1 MNLLLKYFPT
11 NKKFLFLSVVFF
23 ILIASNTIL
32 KELQS
37 SVFIT
42 IVGVTY
48 VPYAKILSVF
58 IMIPFVLLYSYLV
71 DKLNNFDLLKTVL
84 CFFGIT
90 GILFSFLLGFSNIGL
105 YNTTPDVT
113 RFLGWLFY
121 WYIDGFPPFIVSA
134 FWAFTNSLHT
144 TSEAKENYSFLV
156 ASSKVGGMVGAA
168 YGYIMTTGY
177 IAKNLSEIEKTQT
190 LTLCAGALLLFA
202 AVTINRYQK
211 NITIIKSYLKPN
223 IIDKKNIK
231 CKTKTDMLEG
241 LKLLIKKPYTLGI
254 FGTIFCFEVI
264 NQVLNYQR
272 LLFNSSHSS
281 NINSLNAM
289 LYGQVFFTHFCGFF
303 ISIIGTTI
311 LLRIFG
317 VKKSLIIMPLLI
329 LALISGFTITNS
341 STALMIAY
349 VGVHVVNYAVGG
361 PLRESLYII
370 TSRDIQYKVKV
381 WLDSVGVRISKITG
395 QQVNIISG
403 TVQKLIGSS
412 FNNYFIS
419 VLFSSIIAIW
429 ILIAYL
435 LGRKY
440 GECKKENKIIE

>member
-1 MNLLLKYFPT
+1 MNLLLRCLPT
-11 NKKFLFLSVVFF
+11 NKKFLFLSVIFF

-48 VPYAKILSVF
+48 VPYAKTLSVF

-84 CFFGIT
+84 YFFGIT
-90 GILFSFLLGFSNIGL
+90 GIVFSFFLGLDKIGL
-105 YNTTPDVT
+105 YNTNPDIT
-113 RFLGWLFY
+113 RLLGWLFY

-134 FWAFTNSLHT
+134 FWAFTNSIHT

-168 YGYIMTTGY
+168 YGYVMTTGY
-177 IAKNLSEIEKTQT
+177 IAKNLSEIEKTQS
-190 LTLCAGALLLFA
+190 LTLCAGGLLLFA
-202 AVTINRYQK
+202 AFIISKCQK
-211 NITIIKSYLKPN
+211 NILIIKSDLN
-223 IIDKKNIK
+223 SNLGNEKNMK
-231 CKTKTDMLEG
+231 SKTKTGILEG

-281 NINSLNAM
+281 SIDSLNAM
-289 LYGQVFFTHFCGFF
+289 LYSQVFFTHFCGFF
-303 ISIIGTTI
+303 LSIIGTTI
-311 LLRIFG
+311 LLRVFG

-403 TVQKLIGSS
+403 TIHKLIGSS

-419 VLFSSIIAIW
+419 ILFSAIIAIW
-429 ILIAYL
+429 IVIAYL
-435 LGRKY
+435 LGKKY

>member
-1 MNLLLKYFPT
+1 MNLLKYFPT
-11 NKKFLFLSVVFF
+11 NKKFLFLSIIFF

-42 IVGVTY
+42 MVGVTY
-48 VPYAKILSVF
+48 VPYAKTLSVF

-71 DKLNNFDLLKTVL
+71 DKLDNFDLLKTVL

-90 GILFSFLLGFSNIGL
+90 GIIFSFFFGLNEIGL
-105 YNTTPDVT
+105 YNKTPSVT

-134 FWAFTNSLHT
+134 FWAFTNSVHT
-144 TSEAKENYSFLV
+144 PSEAKENYSFLV

-168 YGYIMTTGY
+168 YGYVMTTGY
-177 IAKNLSEIEKTQT
+177 IAKTMSEIEKTQS
-190 LTLCAGALLLFA
+190 LTLCAGILLLLA
-202 AVTINRYQK
+202 AFIINSSKKRISVVNLNRK
-211 NITIIKSYLKPN
+211 TETKKST
-223 IIDKKNIK
+223 
-231 CKTKTDMLEG
+231 TKTGIFEG

-254 FGTIFCFEVI
+254 FGTLFCFEVI

-272 LLFNSSHSS
+272 LLFNSIHSS
-281 NINSLNAM
+281 DIDSLNAM
-289 LYGQVFFTHFCGFF
+289 LYSQVFFTHFCGFF
-303 ISIIGTTI
+303 LSIIGTTI
-311 LLRIFG
+311 LLRVFG
-317 VKKSLIIMPLLI
+317 VKKSLIIMPLLV
-329 LALISGFTITNS
+329 LSLIAGFTITNS

-349 VGVHVVNYAVGG
+349 VGVHVINYAVGG

-403 TVQKLIGSS
+403 AIHKFLGSS
-412 FNNYFIS
+412 CNNYFITI
-419 VLFSSIIAIW
+419 LFSSIIAFW
-429 ILIAYL
+429 IVIAYF
-435 LGRKY
+435 LGKKY
-440 GECKKENKIIE
+440 GECKDNNKIIE